1 MELIDVLDEN
11 GTETGKVLSRK
22 EVHANGIWHKASGV
36 LIINSKNEILL
47 QLRSKQK
54 EKNGGLWDMSA
65 SGHIP
70 SGETPEKSLV
80 REIKEEIGVG
90 VLPSQ
95 LKPLGGGGIYKRQE
109 VHNNGKFIENEYDY
123 VYVLEKDIDV
133 STIKLQEEEV
143 EDVKF
148 VPVEEL
154 AMLLENGKVVK
165 RLGVWDDVI
174 NHVRNKKNK

>member
-22 EVHANGIWHKASGV
+22 EVHANGTWHKASGV

-95 LKPLGGGGIYKRQE
+95 LKPLGGY
-109 VHNNGKFIENEYDY
+109 
-123 VYVLEKDIDV
+123 L
-133 STIKLQEEEV
+133 
-143 EDVKF
+143 
-148 VPVEEL
+148 
-154 AMLLENGKVVK
+154 
-165 RLGVWDDVI
+165 
-174 NHVRNKKNK
+174 